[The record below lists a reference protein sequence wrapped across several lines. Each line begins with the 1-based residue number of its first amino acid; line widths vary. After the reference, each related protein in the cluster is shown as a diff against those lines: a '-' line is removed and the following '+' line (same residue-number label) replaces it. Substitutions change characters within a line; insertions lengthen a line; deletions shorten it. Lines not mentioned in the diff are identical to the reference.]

1 MFHAVFDKVDKIYQ
15 MPVEPVK
22 KTDVEEEEEYDEEY
36 EGEDTGEEE
45 EDEADIEDED
55 ERRNRIETEKTLGR
69 LCLKNI
75 PHMLDTESHDVLG

>member
-22 KTDVEEEEEYDEEY
+22 KTEVEEEEEDDEEY
-36 EGEDTGEEE
+36 EGEDTGEDE

-55 ERRNRIETEKTLGR
+55 ERRNRIETEKILGG
-69 LCLKNI
+69 LCLKKI
-75 PHMLDTESHDVLG
+75 PYMVDTEFLDNLE